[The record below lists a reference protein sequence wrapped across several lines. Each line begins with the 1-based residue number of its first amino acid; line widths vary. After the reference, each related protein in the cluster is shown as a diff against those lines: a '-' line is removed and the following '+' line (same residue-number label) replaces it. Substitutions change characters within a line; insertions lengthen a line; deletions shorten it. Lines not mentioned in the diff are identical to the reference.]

1 VSVIQNFLLATPE
14 GYQISRSVRLR
25 SSASA
30 YFSRTPAGAGNRK
43 TWTWSG
49 WVKRGDLTGDQRLF
63 EAYAGTTSWSMIAF
77 DATAQGL
84 RFDHRVA
91 GTIGYNAITSAI
103 FRDPSAWYHIVT
115 AVDTT
120 LSTATDRVKLYVNGV
135 LQTKATDVTTG
146 GLNQDTYINFTN
158 AHHIGRLGSGSQ
170 YLGGYLTE
178 INFIDGQALD
188 PSSFGETNPVTGV
201 WQPKKYTGTYGTNG
215 FYLNF
220 SDNSAATAAAIGK
233 DYSGNGNNW
242 TPNNISVTAGVT
254 YDSMLDVPT
263 QWADGGNGRGNY
275 AVANP
280 LDRNSSGTVADGNLK
295 WSAGAAQVCVRG
307 TFAIPSSGKW
317 YMECVVG
324 SASSSV
330 VGVSFGLATA
340 NVDLSSSSGATGL
353 YQLYASANRQ
363 INLNNS
369 TTGSVSGGFSANDVL
384 QIAVDVDNSK
394 MWLGVNNTW
403 YNSTYTA
410 NGDPAT
416 GANATSTTSMVGLFP
431 FSNVYSNS
439 VNWNFGQ
446 RPFAYTPPTGFKALN
461 TLNLPDATIKN
472 GAQYM
477 AATLW
482 TGTGVARDINNT
494 VNGVSFQPD
503 LVWLK
508 IRSSADSNG
517 LFDSV
522 RGAGKRLQSND
533 TGAEATTTAV
543 QSAFLSNGFTVGID
557 SQSNGSGST
566 YVGWQWKEG
575 ATQGFDIVTYTG
587 TGVARTVAHSLGVA
601 PDMMIVKQRS
611 GVQDWV
617 VYHKSIGNT
626 GALFLQATSATAT
639 SALYWN
645 NTSPNSSSF
654 TVGTGNGTNANTA
667 TFVAYLFAAVAGYS
681 AFGSYTG
688 NGSTDGPFV
697 FLGFRARWIMYK
709 RTDSTGQWNII
720 DTARNTFNQLDTL
733 LRANLS
739 NADETNAVYA
749 QDITANG
756 WKIRSTNVD
765 INSSGAT
772 YIYAAFAEN
781 PLKFSLAR

>member
-1 VSVIQNFLLATPE
+1 
-14 GYQISRSVRLR
+14 
-25 SSASA
+25 
-30 YFSRTPAGAGNRK
+30 
-43 TWTWSG
+43 
-49 WVKRGDLTGDQRLF
+49 
-63 EAYAGTTSWSMIAF
+63 
-77 DATAQGL
+77 
-84 RFDHRVA
+84 
-91 GTIGYNAITSAI
+91 
-103 FRDPSAWYHIVT
+103 
-115 AVDTT
+115 
-120 LSTATDRVKLYVNGV
+120 
-135 LQTKATDVTTG
+135 
-146 GLNQDTYINFTN
+146 
-158 AHHIGRLGSGSQ
+158 
-170 YLGGYLTE
+170 
-178 INFIDGQALD
+178 
-188 PSSFGETNPVTGV
+188 
-201 WQPKKYTGTYGTNG
+201 
-215 FYLNF
+215 
-220 SDNSAATAAAIGK
+220 
-233 DYSGNGNNW
+233 
-242 TPNNISVTAGVT
+242 
-254 YDSMLDVPT
+254 
-263 QWADGGNGRGNY
+263 
-275 AVANP
+275 
-280 LDRNSSGTVADGNLK
+280 
-295 WSAGAAQVCVRG
+295 
-307 TFAIPSSGKW
+307 
-317 YMECVVG
+317 
-324 SASSSV
+324 
-330 VGVSFGLATA
+330 
-340 NVDLSSSSGATGL
+340 
-353 YQLYASANRQ
+353 
-363 INLNNS
+363 
-369 TTGSVSGGFSANDVL
+369 
-384 QIAVDVDNSK
+384 
-394 MWLGVNNTW
+394 
-403 YNSTYTA
+403 
-410 NGDPAT
+410 
-416 GANATSTTSMVGLFP
+416 
-431 FSNVYSNS
+431 VYSNS